1 MIFLSPSEIL
11 LRIVVLHRLKWT
23 NRRTLQVPPR
33 SISPSH
39 LSVSLSLFI
48 LVAAPLRIKYSF
60 GLHLMPLLENKKTWL
75 RFDRRKIP
83 PPPLVSLEQLDDSKR
98 QIIEPGNCGGGRTPG
113 PDLIKL
119 SSVLLI

>member
-11 LRIVVLHRLKWT
+11 LRIVVLHGLKWT

-83 PPPLVSLEQLDDSKR
+83 PPPLVSLEQQDDSKR
-98 QIIEPGNCGGGRTPG
+98 QIIEPGNYGGGRTPG

-119 SSVLLI
+119 CSVLLI

>member
-83 PPPLVSLEQLDDSKR
+83 PPPSPWNS
-98 QIIEPGNCGGGRTPG
+98 RTI
-113 PDLIKL
+113 LNVK
-119 SSVLLI
+119 SSNQETMEGEELQAPIL